1 MEKSIARKGD
11 NNKICN
17 GMAEKQFYY
26 FGKDYAD
33 VEVTLKNG
41 RSMYFNC
48 DSAHDESAD
57 YEDDADDWIGDICL
71 DQYEKPGW
79 VVVKLLSNYG
89 GCILGQI
96 RINQILS
103 IREY

>member
-1 MEKSIARKGD
+1 
-11 NNKICN
+11 
-17 GMAEKQFYY
+17 MAEKKFYY
-26 FGKDYAD
+26 VGKNYAD

-57 YEDDADDWIGDICL
+57 YEDDADGWIGCICL
-71 DQYEKPGW
+71 NQYEKPGGW
-79 VVVKLLSNYG
+79 VVVDLLSNYG
-89 GCILGQI
+89 GCTLGQI